1 MTRIGIFHPDL
12 TRRGGAVTVA
22 AHIISALKDDHEL
35 TLYTTTDPD
44 FSEVNKRYGTNL
56 RKSDLTIHR
65 ISLNSVEFLEKTSL
79 LLNRIFNSNLNLDAL
94 KFAFIQHYVRSTN
107 TIDEDIYISAVNELF
122 LDKPSLQYIHF
133 PTFSGGTDSRHIS
146 WTPKNLHKM
155 YREICKAIVGVDNMG
170 SSAVLVA
177 NSEWTRSVVQNT
189 YNRPVEVV
197 YPPIN
202 LEDFSRSTGDREEG
216 FVTVGAVHHRK
227 RQLDMID
234 IIDGLRA
241 QGFKT
246 HLHIVGGVDNRPYFE
261 KVKDKS
267 KMRDYIQLEGY
278 VTRSDLINMIENHKY
293 GLHGRPNEHF
303 GIGVAELVAGG
314 AIPFVPNGGGQVEI
328 VNNRP
333 ELQYKNVA
341 VAVRKIKN
349 VAGDCELQHDLREDL
364 ERKSG
369 EYSVEKFKND
379 ISEIVNDLSINESA
393 D

>member
-1 MTRIGIFHPDL
+1 MAAIGIFHPDL

-22 AHIISALKDDHEL
+22 SHIISVLKDNHEL

-44 FSEVNKRYGTNL
+44 FSELNERYGTNL
-56 RKSDLTIHR
+56 RKEAITIHR

-79 LLNRIFNSNLNLDAL
+79 VLNRIFNSNLSLDAL
-94 KFAFIQHYVRSTN
+94 KFAFIQRYVRSTD

-122 LDKPSLQYIHF
+122 LEEPSLQYIHF
-133 PTFSGGTDSRHIS
+133 PTFTGGNDSRHIS
-146 WTPKNLHKM
+146 WTPKNLHKA
-155 YREICKAIVGVDNMG
+155 YREVCKAIVGVDNMG

-189 YNRPVEVV
+189 YEQPVEVV
-197 YPPIN
+197 HPPIN
-202 LEDFSRSTGDREEG
+202 LEDFSRSNGNQEEG
-216 FVTVGAVHHRK
+216 FVTVGAIHHRK
-227 RQLDMID
+227 RQLEMID
-234 IIDGLRA
+234 IIDGLRE

-246 HLHIVGGVDNRPYFE
+246 HLHIIGGVDNRSYFE
-261 KVKDKS
+261 KVKEKS

-278 VTRSDLINMIENHKY
+278 VDRKSLINMIEKHKY

-328 VNNRP
+328 VNNRS
-333 ELQYKNVA
+333 ELQYKNTEEA
-341 VAVRKIKN
+341 VQKIKN
-349 VAGDCELQHDLREDL
+349 VVGDSELQRDLREDL
-364 ERKSG
+364 ESKSE
-369 EYSVEKFKND
+369 EYSVDKFQDD
-379 ISEIVNDLSINESA
+379 ISEIVNNLATNESI